1 MSWKEI
7 KQNAYTI
14 KKDNHETWLLRL
26 TTVLVFFLGF
36 SVGVA
41 LALYILRLRGLI

>member
-7 KQNAYTI
+7 KKNAYQL
-14 KKDNHETWLLRL
+14 KKDNHETWLMRL